1 MSAEDCAGMPP
12 LRSAAVLLHPKIEQ
26 AREVADVVCAALDD
40 CTLSVSRASAW
51 DVAQLRELLPH
62 VDVAITLGGD
72 GSILRTSRLASVS
85 HTPVLGIN
93 LGTLGFL
100 AEMEPAEVPERI
112 PPLVRGDYWV
122 EERIMLQIEHWRDGE
137 RLGTYQALNEAVVG
151 RRALSRVVRVPTRL
165 NDQELTTYTADGVLV
180 ATPTGSTA
188 YSHAAGGPILH
199 PEVHSLILTPICAHP
214 TTSGS
219 IVVPAN
225 TVVELTARTDHEAAL
240 SIDGQEDMPMRDGD
254 VAVMSASPHVAR
266 FLRNQKRDYFYE
278 TLLRKLRLS

>member
-1 MSAEDCAGMPP
+1 MSVEDCARMPS

-26 AREVADVVCAALDD
+26 ARQVADVVCAALDD

-72 GSILRTSRLASVS
+72 GSILRTSRLACLS

-151 RRALSRVVRVPTRL
+151 RRALSRVVRVATRL

-254 VAVMSASPHVAR
+254 VAVMSTSPHRAR

>member
-1 MSAEDCAGMPP
+1 MSAEDCARMPP

-26 AREVADVVCAALDD
+26 AREVADMVCAALDD

-72 GSILRTSRLASVS
+72 GSILRTSRLAALS

-100 AEMEPAEVPERI
+100 AEMEPTEVPERI
-112 PPLVRGDYWV
+112 PPLVCGDYWV
-122 EERIMLQIEHWRDGE
+122 EDRIMLQIEHWRDGE

-151 RRALSRVVRVPTRL
+151 RRSLSRVVRVPTRL
-165 NDQELTTYTADGVLV
+165 NDQALTTYTADGVLV